1 MFQKVIVFSTPLIPQ
16 LLETLPPCALTKL
29 FARMGKGKYDDDY
42 DRRDND
48 RGFDEIESLLLKE
61 EMWSN
66 SKASA
71 LLHGGDYDRK
81 INLST
86 RIQNDITRSEKK
98 GEKRSTNQDKNDRA
112 TSEQVLDPRTRL
124 ILFKLLSNG
133 FLEEIDGKSKR
144 FHYWQFKKNFSAIIS
159 AAYLNYPLPFRTRRS
174 HPESFPYEWRC
185 NIFLLCG
192 RSKN

>member
-1 MFQKVIVFSTPLIPQ
+1 
-16 LLETLPPCALTKL
+16 
-29 FARMGKGKYDDDY
+29 MGKGNRYEDDY
-42 DRRDND
+42 DHRD

-66 SKASA
+66 SKGGA
-71 LLHGGDYDRK
+71 LMHGGDYDRK

-98 GEKRSTNQDKNDRA
+98 GEKRVTNQDRNDRA

-133 FLEEIDGKSKR
+133 FLEEIDGK
-144 FHYWQFKKNFSAIIS
+144 
-159 AAYLNYPLPFRTRRS
+159 LP
-174 HPESFPYEWRC
+174 W
-185 NIFLLCG
+185 
-192 RSKN
+192 